1 VKRLTLFSATHV
13 GANIKFL
20 QIGKRHTPFSALHQ
34 FFPTLPLIWAQV
46 AAKLFCEIQE
56 ASPLKLKK
64 NVQRPD
70 TKAIPA
76 D

>member
-1 VKRLTLFSATHV
+1 
-13 GANIKFL
+13 L
-20 QIGKRHTPFSALHQ
+20 QIGKRCTSFSALHQ

-56 ASPLKLKK
+56 AGPLKLKK